1 MNKLEKRIEQVREAL
16 HEAGHGLPVA
26 DWKELL
32 EEIHADIEGHLEAI
46 REEQSDDES

>member
-1 MNKLEKRIEQVREAL
+1 MNKLDRRIEQVREAL

-26 DWKELL
+26 DWKNLL
-32 EEIHADIEGHLEAI
+32 EEIAADIEGHLDAI